1 VAGGKIRVVVYGC
14 GVMGGRIAR
23 ALLDKKS
30 FEIAGAVDVDPK
42 LVGRD
47 LGEALEIGKKLG
59 VSVEKD
65 AAAAFSKAK
74 ADAVVHATSSHLK
87 SVFPQLASCLEAG
100 LDVVST
106 CEELSFPWKRHPD
119 LSRDLDALA
128 RKCDATVVGTG
139 INPGYLMD
147 TLPAVLT
154 APCLRVESVHVTR
167 MMNSAKRR
175 IPFQE
180 KVGTG
185 LTPAQFQEKIRTGA
199 ITGHVGLQESIH
211 MIAAALDWTLDDVT
225 EFPPEAVLA
234 DRDVQTAVAVV
245 KPGNV
250 IGLKSLA
257 HGKRAGKKAISMEF
271 VAHAGVA
278 EEYDEVLIKGEPDI
292 RQRILGG
299 VHGDVGTVAMTIN
312 TLPRAIAAAPGLKTM
327 IDLAVPR
334 AVP

>member
-1 VAGGKIRVVVYGC
+1 
-14 GVMGGRIAR
+14 MGGRIAR

-30 FEIAGAVDVDPK
+30 FEIVGAVDVNPK

-47 LGEALEIGKKLG
+47 LGEALELGRKLG
-59 VSVEKD
+59 VTVEKD
-65 AAAAFSKAK
+65 AAAVFARSR
-74 ADAVVHATSSHLK
+74 ADAAVHATSSHLK
-87 SVFPQLASCLEAG
+87 TVFPQLASCLEAG

-154 APCLRVESVHVTR
+154 APCLRVDAVQVTR

-180 KVGTG
+180 KVGTA

-211 MIAAALDWTLDDVT
+211 MIAAALDWTLEGVT
-225 EFPPEAVLA
+225 ELAPEPVLA

-250 IGLKSLA
+250 IGLKSVA
-257 HGKRAGKKAISMEF
+257 YGSRDGRKAVTLEF
-271 VAHAGVA
+271 VAHAAVA
-278 EEYDEVLIKGEPDI
+278 EEYDEVVIRGEPDV

-312 TLPRAIAAAPGLKTM
+312 TLPRALAAPAGLKTM